1 MYRALYYMKYGLKLI
16 TTFLIWKL
24 RLGKL
29 GYRSIIGRV
38 CNLENP
44 HRIFVANEVRILP
57 GARIEVIQYKNK
69 HLNKHS
75 PSVIINDNV
84 NIGHNFFLT
93 CAAEIEIGKGT
104 LISDTV
110 AIIDNK
116 HVHESIYESPNHEG
130 IKSAPIRIEKNVTIY
145 RCSTILAGVTIGEGA
160 IIGAHSLVNSDIPP
174 FSIVAGTPAKVIRM
188 RT

>member
-1 MYRALYYMKYGLKLI
+1 MYRALYYVKYGMKLI
-16 TTFLIWKL
+16 ATFLMWKL

-38 CNLENP
+38 CNVENP
-44 HRIFVANEVRILP
+44 HRIFIGNKVRILP
-57 GARIEVIQYKNK
+57 GARIEVIP
-69 HLNKHS
+69 LNKS
-75 PSVIINDNV
+75 IPSVLIKDNV

-93 CAAEIEIGKGT
+93 CAAGIEIGEGT

-116 HVHESIYESPNHEG
+116 HVHESTFESPNREG
-130 IKSAPIRIEKNVTIY
+130 VTSSSIKVGKNVTIY

-160 IIGAHSLVNSDIPP
+160 IVGAHSLVNHDVPP
-174 FSIVAGTPAKVIRM
+174 FSIVAGTPAKFIRM
-188 RT
+188 RR